1 MRRALLGALVLAGL
15 AVGVVVATQSKGSH
29 SAERAIERR
38 ERQKLRHF
46 ADLEKAGR
54 ARVRVD
60 RLLHEYAEKQAQ
72 KGSRVT

>member
-1 MRRALLGALVLAGL
+1 VRRALLGALVLAGL
-15 AVGVVVATQSKGSH
+15 VVGVVVATQSKSSH

-54 ARVRVD
+54 ARVQVD